1 MTKIIQEKIQQLTE
15 EHVTIKEQ
23 YKNIGER
30 NDAIKLNIQHQ
41 YVVLKEEKEMA
52 DRLIKQKEIELEELE
67 KQEGE
72 IKSNYLKM
80 IEKIKDHTDA
90 VLLGQQKAEE
100 GIKEV
105 RAEIKQERR
114 KYEGFLVRDHEKLG
128 YARDQLQTR
137 RLVQLSYENEL
148 KRVQERLLVSQQ
160 REEEKAATLEREK
173 AEQKKL
179 EEVKEQ
185 KRLKKKQ
192 AQKKSLSRTRVNAS
206 KNPYAKVE
214 SRVYQSI

>member
-52 DRLIKQKEIELEELE
+52 DRLMKQKESELEQLE
-67 KQEGE
+67 KQEEE
-72 IKSNYLKM
+72 IKGNYLKM
-80 IEKIKDHTDA
+80 IEKIKDHTEA

-148 KRVQERLLVSQQ
+148 KRVQERLLVSQ
-160 REEEKAATLEREK
+160 
-173 AEQKKL
+173 
-179 EEVKEQ
+179 
-185 KRLKKKQ
+185 
-192 AQKKSLSRTRVNAS
+192 
-206 KNPYAKVE
+206 
-214 SRVYQSI
+214 